1 MTRQEW
7 LEKFINLCESNAPTN
22 DYRRHCR
29 IKAQHLPR
37 HVRRL
42 AEYRAEL
49 AGLQALTG
57 MNEAVKAF
65 NEQVEE
71 AIITLRELPQP
82 PDDLYGDQDEDDV
95 HISPFECPLGGVTG
109 IDLGES
115 HGEDTE
121 RTSEGATPED
131 DPPVVGPSDLQVG
144 RDVEGFENHNDSGEA
159 D

>member
-7 LEKFINLCESNAPTN
+7 LEKFINLCETSASTN
-22 DYRRHCR
+22 DFRRHCR

-37 HVRRL
+37 NVRRL

-49 AGLQALTG
+49 TRLQAFA
-57 MNEAVKAF
+57 EV

-71 AIITLRELPQP
+71 AIITLGELPEP

-95 HISPFECPLGGVTG
+95 HASPFKYTLGGAME
-109 IDLGES
+109 IDLGDS
-115 HGEDTE
+115 YGEDTS
-121 RTSEGATPED
+121 TSSEEVATED
-131 DPPVVGPSDLQVG
+131 DSPIVGPSDLQVG
-144 RDVEGFENHNDSGEA
+144 RDVEGFENQNDSGEA